1 MENSTYIS
9 FVGTVLLPTN
19 VEELKSKYSVATYQE
34 DVLVRNR
41 EIGYDD
47 DNNQV
52 EIDND
57 YWSTETKETGFRN
70 DLEYKAVDGKDS
82 LTVYIAK
89 INDKIGHLVADC
101 PAGGWVES
109 CFVQLEN
116 GNLKK
121 ATENTNPNP
130 VRQLG

>member
-41 EIGYDD
+41 EIGWDN
-47 DNNQV
+47 DNNQI
-52 EIDND
+52 EIDSD
-57 YWSTETKETGFRN
+57 YWSTETKETGFRTDLDYN
-70 DLEYKAVDGKDS
+70 DVDGKDS
-82 LTVYIAK
+82 LTIYIAV
-89 INDKIGHLVADC
+89 IDSNTGHLVADC
-101 PAGGWVES
+101 PAGNWVES